1 MIIYANVKPRAKEEK
16 IERISENEFNIWVEE
31 RAEDNKANVRVMN
44 ILAKVLGVNAKS
56 ITIKTPKSRRKIIE
70 VNQK

>member
-1 MIIYANVKPRAKEEK
+1 MILYVNVKPGAKEEK

-31 RAEDNKANVRVMN
+31 RAEGNKANVRVIN
-44 ILAKVLGVNAKS
+44 VLAKVLGVNFKS

-70 VNQK
+70 VNSK

>member
-1 MIIYANVKPRAKEEK
+1 MIIYANVKPGAKEER

-56 ITIKTPKSRRKIIE
+56 ITIKTPNSRRKIIE
-70 VNQK
+70 VG

>member
-1 MIIYANVKPRAKEEK
+1 MIIYVNVKPGAREEK

-44 ILAKVLGVNAKS
+44 ILAKVLVVNAKS

-70 VNQK
+70 VG